1 MSDTKKAN
9 KNGKKVPQ
17 KPWLSRVFSPEL
29 LAATALLGGLSV
41 VRLHGGFHLALW
53 HEVLE
58 ATLVGG
64 VTLLLLR
71 RATRYG
77 LGEER
82 FWLSLVLGGGVLS
95 VVSSAGSPY
104 LVLWGLTAGLG
115 SLFFGAAFG
124 IHVLLPLG
132 VWGMVYLGVGPTVAG
147 FLAGLLMA
155 VAMAEV
161 RRARE
166 FLAVGALAGAAAG
179 IVTLLFLSQ
188 AGTVGVLAAFLSGP
202 AATLLIW
209 STLPLV
215 EQVLDRTSPLSLVEL
230 LDPSHPLLE
239 ELRREA
245 PGTYY
250 HSRNVSAL
258 AEAAARAIGANA
270 LLAAVGGL
278 YHDIGK
284 LTRPDFFVENQ
295 EGTNPHDELNPSLSK
310 VILAAHVK
318 EGIELARRHGLR
330 GDVIHFI
337 TTHHGTSVMRYFS
350 ERGAEQGLSA
360 DEFRYANPLPDTRE
374 TAIVMLA
381 DPLEAAAR
389 VRPRGEIP
397 ELVEAMVEER
407 VRDGQLDRAPLT
419 IAELAKVKQ
428 AFVKV
433 LQGMAHSR
441 VVDYPMF
448 QGQ

>member
-1 MSDTKKAN
+1 MNDTRKAN
-9 KNGKKVPQ
+9 KNGKKAPQ
-17 KPWLSRVFSPEL
+17 KLRPERHFAPEL
-29 LAATALLGGLSV
+29 VIAIAVLGGLSV
-41 VRLHGGFHLALW
+41 ARLGGGLRLTPWYQALSAVFAGGLALF
-53 HEVLE
+53 
-58 ATLVGG
+58 LV
-64 VTLLLLR
+64 R
-71 RATRYG
+71 RAAG
-77 LGEER
+77 WGAAQER
-82 FWLSLVLGGGVLS
+82 FWLGSVLAGVLLSVLGG
-95 VVSSAGSPY
+95 AGSPY
-104 LVLWGLTAGLG
+104 LVPWGVSTGLG
-115 SLFFGAAFG
+115 ALFFGTSFG
-124 IHVLLPLG
+124 IRILLPL
-132 VWGMVYLGVGPTVAG
+132 VAWGAVYLGVGPAVAG
-147 FLAGLLMA
+147 LLGGLLMA
-155 VAMAEV
+155 MAMPEV
-161 RRARE
+161 RKARE
-166 FLAVGALAGAAAG
+166 FLAAGALAG
-179 IVTLLFLSQ
+179 VTTGAVALLFLRD

-209 STLPLV
+209 SVLPLV
-215 EQVLDRTSPLSLVEL
+215 ERVLDRTSPLSLVEL

-295 EGTNPHDELNPSLSK
+295 DGANPHDELNPSLSK
-310 VILAAHVK
+310 VILSAHVK

-337 TTHHGTSVMRYFS
+337 ATHHGTSVMRYFS
-350 ERGAEQGLSA
+350 ERGVEQGLPA
-360 DEFRYANPLPDTRE
+360 DEFRYANPLPDTKE

-389 VRPRGEIP
+389 TRPREEIP
-397 ELVEAMVEER
+397 ELVEKTVEER
-407 VRDGQLDRAPLT
+407 MRDGQLDRAPLT
-419 IAELAKVKQ
+419 MADLAKVKQ

-441 VVDYPMF
+441 VADYPMY